1 MEKLLNRKGQYMA
14 IEAVLSLGLSLIVA
28 IAAIAVFSGYRGNVM
43 DTIEE
48 RHVTIIQSEV
58 LTAVYNLKEADEGSS
73 VSLNLPSTDRADG
86 YRLSFEDRNFVVE
99 TGAGENIREING
111 VQWVDE
117 FSGSASSTEIQI
129 LKTDD
134 EILMRPG

>member
-1 MEKLLNRKGQYMA
+1 VLKLVNRKGQYMA

-28 IAAIAVFSGYRGNVM
+28 IAAIAVFNSYRDNVM

-58 LTAVYNLKEADEGSS
+58 LTAVYNLQEAGEGSS
-73 VSLNLPSTDRADG
+73 VTLNLPSTDRAEG
-86 YRLSFEDRNFVVE
+86 YRLSFEDRDFVVE
-99 TGAGENIREING
+99 TGAGENTKTMNG
-111 VQWVDE
+111 VRWVDE
-117 FSGSASSTEIQI
+117 FSGSASSTEVQL